1 MGAWNPAALFGIERR
16 GAPGGIRTRNTGLRT
31 PLLYPF
37 EPRGRDSFSI
47 VAKEAKMRASVFGF
61 REVEAEEGCVVAE
74 LPGPGLWRLLKEYE
88 RSPWWL
94 RILCARSYQVSA
106 FALNLFLDA
115 PFPLW
120 LEGAFKDG
128 VAIEDP
134 ERRIFDVQS
143 YGEAWREASLILP
156 EAFSGPETAGFSTL
170 EATFLGGL
178 GEERAAFRTL
188 YRIDM
193 WERRCEV
200 EVRLRGARLVWA
212 VLSEKNAQWGWDLRL
227 GGMDGVKVAAVAGVP
242 SEDVPAV
249 ELILAADVGD
259 ERDQADKRG
268 TRRRTRSR
276 STR

>member
-1 MGAWNPAALFGIERR
+1 
-16 GAPGGIRTRNTGLRT
+16 
-31 PLLYPF
+31 
-37 EPRGRDSFSI
+37 
-47 VAKEAKMRASVFGF
+47 MRASMFGF

-74 LPGPGLWRLLKEYE
+74 LPEPGLLRLLKEYE

-94 RILCARSYQVSA
+94 RIFCARSYQVST
-106 FALNLFLDA
+106 FAMNLFLDA

-120 LEGAFKDG
+120 LEGASKDG

-134 ERRIFDVQS
+134 ERRIVDVES
-143 YGEAWREASLILP
+143 RGKAWWEASLILS

-178 GEERAAFRTL
+178 GEERAVFRIL

-193 WERRCEV
+193 WERQCEV
-200 EVRLRGARLVWA
+200 EVQLRGARLVWA

-227 GGMDGVKVAAVAGVP
+227 GGMDGVKVAAVASVP
-242 SEDVPAV
+242 SEDVPAM

-259 ERDQADKRG
+259 ERERASRRG
-268 TRRRTRSR
+268 AGRWTRSR
-276 STR
+276 PAR

>member
-1 MGAWNPAALFGIERR
+1 
-16 GAPGGIRTRNTGLRT
+16 
-31 PLLYPF
+31 
-37 EPRGRDSFSI
+37 
-47 VAKEAKMRASVFGF
+47 MRASMFGF

-74 LPGPGLWRLLKEYE
+74 LPEPGLLRLLKEYE

-94 RILCARSYQVSA
+94 RIFCARSYQVST
-106 FALNLFLDA
+106 FAMNLFLDA

-120 LEGAFKDG
+120 LEGASKDG

-134 ERRIFDVQS
+134 ERRIVDVES
-143 YGEAWREASLILP
+143 RGKAWWEASLILS

-178 GEERAAFRTL
+178 GEERAVFRVL

-193 WERRCEV
+193 WERQCEV
-200 EVRLRGARLVWA
+200 EVQLRGARLVWA

-227 GGMDGVKVAAVAGVP
+227 GGMDGVKVAAVASVP
-242 SEDVPAV
+242 SEDVPTM

-259 ERDQADKRG
+259 ERERASRRG
-268 TRRRTRSR
+268 AGRRTRSR
-276 STR
+276 PAR